1 MVKQALKRL
10 TFHRCTHTCISSQ
23 RVSDVKTSLLK
34 LIVLQECISFGAT
47 KKKLSVQSFGWS
59 GAGRCWLI
67 KFGVLIWSMVA
78 RLAPDKRLAVWSNV
92 NITRAVRHCAR
103 SEGEVII
110 HVGGPRNL
118 LRVISGR

>member
-47 KKKLSVQSFGWS
+47 IKKNLAFNRSAV
-59 GAGRCWLI
+59 
-67 KFGVLIWSMVA
+67 VA
-78 RLAPDKRLAVWSNV
+78 Q
-92 NITRAVRHCAR
+92 
-103 SEGEVII
+103 
-110 HVGGPRNL
+110 GGP
-118 LRVISGR
+118 G